1 MKTSV
6 IIQDNANVLLWIYG
20 WYIFLPPQL
29 DIWHACILYW
39 RRLYT
44 HYIPLFMRS
53 HQTLIYI
60 PAPVYYRVQLVEQ
73 SEIFLLYWEHVV
85 FTTCSYVGGI
95 PFISHIFNPLFILVL
110 FCVAT
115 PTAIWLTML
124 RRSLILF
131 WPSSLI
137 LPLFHHGL
145 PCLQVLETPDHSKPL
160 CFEFLVA
167 YTCRWHSMSS
177 LKYTILNSSQSFF
190 PGFP

>member
-1 MKTSV
+1 
-6 IIQDNANVLLWIYG
+6 
-20 WYIFLPPQL
+20 
-29 DIWHACILYW
+29 
-39 RRLYT
+39 
-44 HYIPLFMRS
+44 MRS
-53 HQTLIYI
+53 HQMLIYI

-110 FCVAT
+110 FWVAT

-137 LPLFHHGL
+137 LPLFTMDFHVYRFWRLLTTLNHF
-145 PCLQVLETPDHSKPL
+145 VL
-160 CFEFLVA
+160 
-167 YTCRWHSMSS
+167 SS
-177 LKYTILNSSQSFF
+177 LWPTLVDGTAWVPSNIPFWTHLNLSSQASHRNVPAFI
-190 PGFP
+190 GASGAWLSSRRCCVLI